1 MKKIFRKAITV
12 LGSAALIGATVG
24 VAAAAAY
31 PAPFA
36 SNTAIVVGADA
47 APSDNIYGAAL
58 IAADLA
64 QEAVGG
70 TTTSV
75 DGDSFYLGKG
85 SDEFQFG
92 YNLGSVYSD
101 LDDGEMESFLADGD
115 YNDGDIDSEFT
126 QKITLGTDVSLGL
139 FADDDYD
146 DDKTP
151 TIGFHFDD
159 DLVLSYEMT
168 ISDGDENYSALEDTE
183 IPLMGNEYY
192 VLDATAEELILLD
205 SAEKTIITEG
215 ETVTIAGKTVSIDY
229 IDENTVKFSVDGE
242 STDKL
247 SDSATTYDKY
257 FELDDESYIVLSEN
271 LYATKDSGVS
281 RAEFSIGK
289 GKITLDLAGGE
300 VELNDDTV
308 TGLTSNVY
316 SDGSNA
322 VNNVND
328 YIKTVNIT
336 WTTDDEKFLVPG
348 EPLVMPGFETIK
360 VLFNGMD
367 FPADTEKISIDKG
380 ETVTLNMGNF
390 DVDLVY
396 NGTAVSMGDDGNLLH
411 IDATEATNKTYFL
424 KDGDRFL
431 AVDLEDTLS
440 EIEQLYYEVTTLQ
453 NDSNGYD
460 LELKDLTDGGDDI
473 TFANEDADEEDTS
486 RGDVTVK
493 LNLVYEDG
501 VVVSD
506 ADAVLIKAMSSSAS
520 LINETTN
527 VTATEI
533 AKVTVTQDDD
543 ENLQFDKVVS
553 QDGMVIEINATTD
566 LSGADDLLTF
576 YEAAD
581 DGDIEE
587 THTVETADFQVDLA
601 LDDDYVY
608 AAKTGT
614 DITFKEESD
623 NVYVGY
629 AETDLASMVTY
640 DTDTD
645 SYEVTYFGE
654 EITADVQVVS
664 GEVTTSAAGDAGVM
678 IVMDD
683 DASAMAGKNLIVVG
697 GSAINSVA
705 ADLLGGAYSEGA
717 FTDATGVGAGQLM
730 IKSFDNAGKTALLV
744 AGYNYDDTRK
754 AVSYLVNND
763 VDTSTVDEVMTSTVV
778 ADVA

>member
-717 FTDATGVGAGQLM
+717 FTDATGVGAGQFM
-730 IKSFDNAGKTALLV
+730 IKSFDNAGKTTLLV
-744 AGYNYDDTRK
+744 AGYNYDDTQK
-754 AVSYLVNND
+754 AVTYLLNND